1 LTVLLTA
8 LACALAAPPLATAI
22 EFEVDSTADE
32 VDAAPGNESCLTA
45 GGHCTLRA
53 AIEEGDSVGEFT
65 RIEFEEEVFE
75 GRAADTI
82 ALGSALPAI
91 TVPGF
96 INGRTCGTAAG
107 IEGPCVGVDGASA
120 EPALTVNAE
129 ELEIWGLAITGAGT
143 AVEVVGAP
151 RTKVQASWLGVAL
164 DGIVAGNGTGVLVG
178 PGSNRSLIGGEGPGV
193 GNVFAGSVADGLDVH
208 GGNEVRVFG
217 NRFGVE
223 PDGVTPAANGGDAIE
238 VASTGGGVTGTKIGV
253 RVSSAAASSPL
264 CDGGCN
270 LISGAGV
277 NGIDLQG
284 DGGSE
289 SPAESTSVLG
299 NYVGLDVAGT
309 AAIPNAGTGVRVG
322 EAPNTLVGGPSS
334 GEANRINGGGAA
346 VLAGPAAPNLAVRG
360 NAIGVGADG
369 ESLLAPPQNGIVVDS
384 AELPSPAAEAEVAGN
399 EIGMEDGVAISQRG
413 EGAWIVGNR
422 IVGSEIGI
430 KTFESAV
437 EHGNVIEGNSIE
449 GPAANGILLETSF
462 NEVVG
467 NDVQGAGAAGIR
479 VNGLLAPFGITGN
492 LIGGDAAVD
501 ENVVDDSSGAAVEIA
516 NPEETDNEV
525 ARNRG
530 AGNGGRFI
538 DLVAASPSTE
548 VGPNRGI
555 KPPAITMATQTD
567 AAGGAKPGATVRVF
581 RKRLAA
587 PGELDS
593 FLGEAVADGVG
604 GWHLTYATAIPAG
617 AIVAATQTKEGATS
631 ELAIAT
637 TPGSSAEAV
646 PGGEGGA
653 FGGGASGSLP
663 DALARTRPQTKIV
676 RARARR
682 HAIRFVFES
691 DQVGSKFLC
700 RLDGKPFDLCASP
713 KGYTGL
719 TPGRHTFWVRAVDPN
734 GRVDLSP
741 AKKKFTVPG

>member
-1 LTVLLTA
+1 MLFAV
-8 LACALAAPPLATAI
+8 LACALALPPLATAI

-32 VDAAPGNESCLTA
+32 VDAAPGDESCLTA

-65 RIEFEEEVFE
+65 GIDFKEEAFE

-96 INGRTCGTAAG
+96 VNGRTCATAAG
-107 IEGPCVGVDGASA
+107 VEGPCVGIDGSST

-151 RTKVQASWLGVAL
+151 RAKVQASWFGVGL
-164 DGIVAGNGTGVLVG
+164 DGAVAGNGTGVLVG
-178 PGSNRSLIGGEGPGV
+178 PGSNRSLIGGEGPGF
-193 GNVFAGSVADGLDVH
+193 GNVFAGSGADGLDVH

-223 PDGVTPAANGGDAIE
+223 PDGAAPAANGGDAIE
-238 VASTGGGVTGTKIGV
+238 VASTGAGVTGTKIGT

-270 LISGAGV
+270 LISGAGAH
-277 NGIDLQG
+277 GIDLQG

-289 SPAESTSVLG
+289 GPAESTFVLG
-299 NYVGLDVAGT
+299 NYIGVDAAGA
-309 AAIPNAGTGVRVG
+309 AAIPNAGAGVRVG
-322 EAPNTLVGGPSS
+322 EAPDTLVGGPSS
-334 GEANRINGGGAA
+334 GEANRINGGSAA
-346 VLAGPAAPNLAVRG
+346 VQAGPAAANLAVRG
-360 NAIGVGADG
+360 NSIGVGADG
-369 ESLLAPPQNGIVVDS
+369 ESLLAPPQDGIVVDS
-384 AELPSPAAEAEVAGN
+384 AELPSPAAEAEIAGN

-422 IVGSEIGI
+422 IAGSEVGV

-462 NEVVG
+462 NEVAG
-467 NDVQGAGAAGIR
+467 NEVHGAGAAGIR
-479 VNGLLAPFGITGN
+479 VNGLSLPFGVTGN
-492 LIGGDAAVD
+492 LVGGDAAGD
-501 ENVVDDSSGAAVEIA
+501 ENVLDDSGGAAVEIS
-516 NPEETDNEV
+516 NLEETDNEV

-530 AGNGGRFI
+530 AGNAGPFI
-538 DLVAASPSTE
+538 DLVAASPGTE
-548 VGPNRGI
+548 VGPNRGLE
-555 KPPAITMATQTD
+555 PPAISEATQT
-567 AAGGAKPGATVRVF
+567 AAGGGAVKGARVRVF
-581 RKRLAA
+581 LKRFAA
-587 PGELDS
+587 PGELES
-593 FLGEAVADGVG
+593 FLGETIADGVG
-604 GWHLTYATAIPAG
+604 GWHLAYGTAIPAG
-617 AIVAATQTKEGATS
+617 SIVAATQTKEGATS
-631 ELAIAT
+631 ELAVAT
-637 TPGSSAEAV
+637 I
-646 PGGEGGA
+646 PGGSVGAVAGGESGS
-653 FGGGASGSLP
+653 FGPGASGSLA
-663 DALARTRPQTKIV
+663 DAIARIRPQTKIV
-676 RARARR
+676 RTRARR
-682 HAIRFVFES
+682 HSIRFVFES

-700 RLDGKPFDLCASP
+700 RLDGKPFDLCGSP
-713 KGYTGL
+713 KGYAGL
-719 TPGRHTFWVRAVDPN
+719 TPGRHTFWVRTVDSN